1 MNYKYIN
8 PDNIPYLR
16 AAAAHF
22 EKHGVYTKTVKGT
35 PAYKKF
41 WEQERD
47 RCINGYSYN
56 GDYISGYN
64 YFYWNYSPIEI
75 VEILIDADGNE
86 RAERKIG
93 FPNVRDY
100 DKYFFDYVED
110 AERSGKHA
118 CVLKARGLGYSFKGA
133 SMLNRNY
140 FIIRKSKS
148 FAMAANKDFLYKDGI
163 VNKAWDIMDFI
174 DKNTAFS
181 KRRQYVDTKEHRR
194 ASYQKNVDGKK
205 IESGYKS
212 EIISLVIDD
221 PNKSRGKRGKLII
234 YEEAGSFKNLIDAY
248 NITRP
253 SVRSGNKTFGLILV
267 FGTGGDVDMNDSQG
281 LEELFFNPEGYD
293 IKAIPNIWSE
303 VTGGKTGFFAPAWS
317 NLEGFY
323 NKTTGISDREGA
335 TKFLKDAYNTILQ
348 NAKNTKTAIQ
358 QKAEFPIYPEDA
370 ILKVKG
376 SIFPVIDLRKRLAH
390 LTVEEYPS
398 ESGDFVID
406 VNGNVTFV
414 ANKLATPIKN
424 FIPSKSS
431 NNTEE
436 GAVIIYEH
444 PIANEDNIIPHGLY
458 LAGTDPYDDDESGT
472 PSMGSTIVMNSLTK
486 RIVAEYT
493 GRPKSAK
500 EYYRRTHMLLK
511 YYNAVDNYEQNK
523 KGMYAYF
530 ENVNALHYLADTPKI
545 LKDTQLQKF
554 ESRGNR
560 SKGTMAT
567 EAVNKWG
574 RELSKTYFEEQAYG
588 KPEGVR
594 NLDILP
600 SIPLVKEFIYWDGD
614 INTDRVSAFGMLMI
628 LLEDRAKYTVTDS
641 VREDYGGNDPL
652 FDRLY
657 NRDPMIRT
665 NKWDIRSL

>member
-8 PDNIPYLR
+8 PDNIHYLR

-140 FIIRKSKS
+140 FMIRKSKS

-293 IKAIPNIWSE
+293 IKARPNIWSE
-303 VTGGKTGFFAPAWS
+303 VTGG
-317 NLEGFY
+317 
-323 NKTTGISDREGA
+323 
-335 TKFLKDAYNTILQ
+335 
-348 NAKNTKTAIQ
+348 
-358 QKAEFPIYPEDA
+358 
-370 ILKVKG
+370 
-376 SIFPVIDLRKRLAH
+376 
-390 LTVEEYPS
+390 
-398 ESGDFVID
+398 
-406 VNGNVTFV
+406 
-414 ANKLATPIKN
+414 
-424 FIPSKSS
+424 
-431 NNTEE
+431 
-436 GAVIIYEH
+436 
-444 PIANEDNIIPHGLY
+444 
-458 LAGTDPYDDDESGT
+458 SGT
-472 PSMGSTIVMNSLTK
+472 
-486 RIVAEYT
+486 
-493 GRPKSAK
+493 
-500 EYYRRTHMLLK
+500 
-511 YYNAVDNYEQNK
+511 
-523 KGMYAYF
+523 
-530 ENVNALHYLADTPKI
+530 
-545 LKDTQLQKF
+545 
-554 ESRGNR
+554 
-560 SKGTMAT
+560 
-567 EAVNKWG
+567 
-574 RELSKTYFEEQAYG
+574 
-588 KPEGVR
+588 
-594 NLDILP
+594 
-600 SIPLVKEFIYWDGD
+600 
-614 INTDRVSAFGMLMI
+614 
-628 LLEDRAKYTVTDS
+628 
-641 VREDYGGNDPL
+641 
-652 FDRLY
+652 
-657 NRDPMIRT
+657 
-665 NKWDIRSL
+665 